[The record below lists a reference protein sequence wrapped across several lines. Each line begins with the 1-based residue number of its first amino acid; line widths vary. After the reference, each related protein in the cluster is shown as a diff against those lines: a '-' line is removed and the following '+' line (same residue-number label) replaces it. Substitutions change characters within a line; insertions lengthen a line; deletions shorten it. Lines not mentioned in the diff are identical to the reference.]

1 MTKKANLDGWLSQ
14 FSNSQAVTSAAI
26 PPTEE
31 STPSIQKVSL
41 AVYLCPL
48 YQVSVERER
57 ERERE
62 RGTVKA
68 PCPTTQQNNLAMA
81 SG

>member
-1 MTKKANLDGWLSQ
+1 MTKKANLDGWLFQ

-48 YQVSVERER
+48 YQVRV
-57 ERERE
+57 ERE